1 MDMTLYELV
10 SSIRPAIHAIH
21 TQVGGVPDLV
31 QLRLYE
37 DWIAMRKDKQ
47 AKKMYIY
54 TVLSDKYRVSERM
67 IQRIIKRMES
77 EITISPHS

>member
-1 MDMTLYELV
+1 MTLYELV

-37 DWIAMRKDKQ
+37 DWITMRKDKQ

-54 TVLSDKYRVSERM
+54 TVLSDKYRVSERT
-67 IQRIIKRMES
+67 IQRIVERMES
-77 EITISPHS
+77 EINISPNS